1 MGSAEPKPE
10 AAPAGTRRAV
20 LIGAATYSEA
30 ADLPRLRA
38 PLADVKAL
46 SRVLKECAECEF
58 DEVLS
63 FVNPSCQEMR
73 VELNK
78 AFQRSGR
85 DDLLLLYYSG
95 HGKLSPEGRLHLC
108 AQDTLSDLLSS
119 TAFSLTDLK
128 QFIDEHTVNRVI
140 IILDCCFSGA
150 ARDAFKGDVPSVLT
164 ANLGQG
170 RGKYLLTSS
179 TAIQPS
185 VERAEDDVSLF
196 TKWLVEGLDTH
207 AADKNG
213 DKVITVEEMFLYAK
227 TQVEREHP
235 TQKPQSFAF
244 DSSPGDVIMWQ
255 GRQTTGRVSSAALA
269 PLRPNWFAS
278 VRSQLARGQIIP
290 FIGAGAYTG
299 GVLNHFA
306 LSSALAK
313 RGDLNSQETLAS
325 TAEYCERLW
334 KDRGDLVDAFQEI
347 LVEQM
352 RDLKVPTT
360 HDLVC
365 EIKPPWLVV
374 SATYDMVLE
383 DRLAKSG
390 APLVIVSHILRS
402 RDGVYDGKILV
413 LRPGRPAEI
422 CPADQFLFD
431 EAKEC
436 VIYKVLGS
444 PFLRGRADPG
454 LELDTL
460 VLTETDHLTFLGR
473 LQHEQTKVPQ
483 SIDVHFQ
490 KRKLLYL
497 GYSLDIWHYRLVLQ
511 VFRGAKKQAFAVRQP
526 TSQMEA
532 LFWERLGTDMI
543 TWDPEEFAKTLLTV
557 EAGTPSDA
565 PS

>member
-1 MGSAEPKPE
+1 MGSA
-10 AAPAGTRRAV
+10 AATPQSGSSGTRRAV

-38 PLADVKAL
+38 PLADVKAV

-58 DEVLS
+58 EEVQS
-63 FVNPSCQEMR
+63 IVNPSCQELR

-78 AFQRSGR
+78 AFQRSAR

-108 AQDTLSDLLSS
+108 AQDTVPELLSS
-119 TAFSLTDLK
+119 TAFSLTELK

-185 VERAEDDVSLF
+185 VERARDDVSLF
-196 TKWLVEGLDTH
+196 TKWLVEGLETH

-227 TQVEREHP
+227 TQVEKELPSQR
-235 TQKPQSFAF
+235 PQSFAF

-299 GVLNHFA
+299 GALNHFA

-334 KDRGDLVDAFQEI
+334 KDRSELVDTFQEI
-347 LVEQM
+347 LDEQM
-352 RDLKVPTT
+352 RDLKVPTA
-360 HDLVC
+360 HDLVS
-365 EIKPPWLVV
+365 ELKPPWLVV
-374 SATYDMVLE
+374 SATYDMALE
-383 DRLAKSG
+383 DRLRKQG

-402 RDGVYDGKILV
+402 KDGVHDGKILA
-413 LRPGRPAEI
+413 LRAGQPAEI
-422 CPADQFLFD
+422 CAADQFLYD
-431 EAKEC
+431 EVKEC

-444 PFLRGRADPG
+444 PSLRTYADPA
-454 LELDTL
+454 LDLDTL

-473 LQHEQTKVPQ
+473 LQHEQTKVPTSFDLPFRQ
-483 SIDVHFQ
+483 
-490 KRKLLYL
+490 RKLLYL

-526 TSQMEA
+526 TSQMEQ

-557 EAGTPSDA
+557 EATASSDA
-565 PS
+565 TS